1 MVDKSLP
8 TEWMMREDMKV
19 GDIKEMLVDLRSL
32 RQGEAVQIIG
42 VDAKGATV
50 ESIMTGHVEKVG
62 FEHLAEF

>member
-42 VDAKGATV
+42 VDARSVTV

>member
-42 VDAKGATV
+42 VDAKTATV